1 MCLSK
6 YRAWATDEEKMYEN
20 VVVTG
25 NLIHLSWSEGGYE
38 FTDFISEWSAYYDE
52 NVYTVMK
59 QLSKLDINNTPIYEG
74 DILEYEGG
82 FQRYVDYYSDV
93 EAFILRNLDGT
104 YAGMVAEYCLS
115 LMKVVGNIYE
125 DKDMLQKNTECN
137 PPF

>member
-52 NVYTVMK
+52 NVYTVME
-59 QLSKLDINNTPIYEG
+59 QLSKLDKDSTSIYEG
-74 DILEYEGG
+74 DILEYEDDKY
-82 FQRYVDYYSDV
+82 YVEYDNDAEV
-93 EAFILRNLDGT
+93 FTLKNLDKT
-104 YAGMVAEYCLS
+104 YAGLVAEYHLYT
-115 LMKVVGNIYE
+115 MKIIGNIYE
-125 DKDMLQKNTECN
+125 NKDMLRTNTECN
-137 PPF
+137 PLF